1 MIRANKVKIMTRA
14 AIFEKNEGRKAL
26 YISRFFQNDYILY
39 GLLKSA
45 VSITLAFLLGTG
57 MWVVY
62 HAESLMTEKTIDDLL
77 RLGRQALS
85 WYGIALGSFLLVSL
99 AVYVLRYHSAQK
111 RMKGYRGNLRK
122 LLKMYQEE
130 GAARERSI

>member
-99 AVYVLRYHSAQK
+99 AVYALRYHSAQK

>member
-26 YISRFFQNDYILY
+26 YITRFFQNDYILY

-45 VSITLAFLLGTG
+45 VSVTLAFVLGTC

-62 HAESLMTEKTIDDLL
+62 HAESLMTEKTIADLIH
-77 RLGRQALS
+77 LGEQALS
-85 WYGIALGSFLLVSL
+85 WYGVTMGSFLLVSL
-99 AVYVLRYHSAQK
+99 IVCVVRYQSAQK